1 MSSRRFQIEEMV
13 SQDSTGAVFLAM
25 DTQSGSEVLLQRFFP
40 FGAEEGGLE
49 GDELIAYGQAVE
61 RMKELNHPS
70 LRRVIEGGCDP
81 VDGMPFLVTEIRSS
95 PSLREACASAT
106 LNVAQGRLLAESA
119 LALMLDLEKIFG
131 QVAEWL
137 VLQPEDVEV
146 IGDVEQFRF
155 GVDPMKWLGLRPG
168 VGGVKELAALVEAT
182 MGWSGRVMTGSTA
195 GLLSGW
201 MRAAKSRELS
211 PAQAMDVLNGG
222 AVPQKTIAPSVALST
237 ALATP
242 SAPSTPVSLASAKS
256 GGSTVW
262 FVFGG
267 IVVVAGLAIGIV
279 MFLNNQQGTPPSPV
293 VTKVAPASNPTEKV
307 TPAVTT
313 NTPAAPVVREEE
325 KTRSLSEEDQM
336 RAEIERKALALQQ
349 QAAAASPIPP
359 KKPTPTVPAQPKKSE
374 YAPGEVELLRQQMGE
389 EVVIVAPVKEVKL
402 SSTSKTLYIMLDGPA
417 PEKIIGRYLT
427 NLGVEG
433 MSVSELG
440 GLEGKRV
447 RVSGKVANELGTN
460 RLILDIKTREQ
471 IIEEAAP

>member
-1 MSSRRFQIEEMV
+1 MV

-61 RMKELNHPS
+61 RMKELNHPN
-70 LRRVIEGGCDP
+70 LRRVIYGGCDP
-81 VDGMPFLVTEIRSS
+81 VDGMPFLVTEVRNY
-95 PSLREACASAT
+95 PSLRESCASAT
-106 LNVAQGRLLAESA
+106 LTVAQGRFLAESA
-119 LALMLDLEKIFG
+119 LVLMLDLEKIFG

-182 MGWSGRVMTGSTA
+182 MGWSGRVTTGSTA
-195 GLLSGW
+195 GQLSGW
-201 MRAAKSRELS
+201 IRTAKSRELN
-211 PAQAMDVLNGG
+211 PAEAMDVLYGG
-222 AVPQKTIAPSVALST
+222 AVPQKTIAPSAALAT

-242 SAPSTPVSLASAKS
+242 AAPSTLVPLASAKS

-267 IVVVAGLAIGIV
+267 LVVVAGLAIGIV
-279 MFLNNQQGTPPSPV
+279 MFLNQQQGAPPSAV
-293 VTKVAPASNPTEKV
+293 VTKAAPASNTTEKISTV
-307 TPAVTT
+307 VKNNAA
-313 NTPAAPVVREEE
+313 AAPAVREEE
-325 KTRSLSEEDQM
+325 KPRTISEEDQM

-349 QAAAASPIPP
+349 QAAVASPVPP
-359 KKPTPTVPAQPKKSE
+359 KKTTPTLPPQPKKSE
-374 YAPGEVELLRQQMGE
+374 YTPGEVELLRQQMGQ
-389 EVVIVAPVKEVKL
+389 EVVVVSSISEVKL
-402 SSTSKTLYIMLDGPA
+402 SSSSKTLYVMFDGQD

-427 NLGVEG
+427 NLGVDG

-440 GLEGKRV
+440 GLEGKRA
-447 RVSGKVANELGTN
+447 RVTGNVAIEFGTN